1 MICPV
6 CAKEIPDGLTVC
18 PICGAPLTAQQNAM
32 PQNAMPQN
40 AMPQNAMPQNTAFQ
54 YAAPIAPVGAPAQMP
69 TSVKKFIKSM
79 SHIPEYKQIGSG
91 ITISA
96 VILYVCAGITMLYGL
111 ISGSFGFILD
121 VLVLVGLGLWI
132 QLGYSRVAAIIALVY
147 SVFSMILTTISMGR
161 LSGYWIVIG
170 TVCGVVFTFRA
181 ASAYKNFKN
190 SATAAVPP
198 QQFPQ
203 Q

>member
-18 PICGAPLTAQQNAM
+18 PICGAALTAQPNAF
-32 PQNAMPQN
+32 PQNA
-40 AMPQNAMPQNTAFQ
+40 APQNTAFQ
-54 YAAPIAPVGAPAQMP
+54 YAAPTAPAGVPAQMP
-69 TSVKKFIKSM
+69 TSVKQFIKSM
-79 SHIPEYKQIGSG
+79 SHIQEYKQMGTG

-96 VILYVCAGITMLYGL
+96 VVLYICAGLTMMIGL
-111 ISGSFGFILD
+111 LNGSYAVFID

-132 QLGYSRVAAIIALVY
+132 QLGYSRVAACLALVY
-147 SVFSMILTTISMGR
+147 SIFSMILTTISTGR
-161 LSGYWIVIG
+161 LSGYWIVIAA
-170 TVCGVVFTFRA
+170 VCGVIFTFKD
-181 ASAYKNFKN
+181 ASAYKNYKN
-190 SATAAVPP
+190 TAAAAVPP